1 MKLSEVLAKFEPGWA
16 DIKLEAADVKWTKDT
31 LTACKIGGVWMVP
44 RSGVSVVRVGEFKL
58 RFEPP
63 LAHEEYDPAAQEG
76 EMVAIYAHA
85 RAAGFEFEDEIGYQ
99 DAD

>member
-1 MKLSEVLAKFEPGWA
+1 MKLSEVLAKYGEWES
-16 DIKLEAADVKWTKDT
+16 IKLEAADVKWTKDT
-31 LTACKIGGVWMVP
+31 LMLLNIPGVWMVP
-44 RSGVSVVRVGEFKL
+44 RSGISIVRVSEFKL

-63 LAHEEYDPAAQEG
+63 LAHEEYDPKEQEG